1 MAKKW
6 HDSEEY
12 KPIRKIREENSEGN
26 AIIIEGVV
34 SSESNMGEAIKSLE
48 QSTRLAPFDNLTW
61 DYAGEARQFKNQSS
75 ALMITFLV
83 SIVIIYLSTLSVFL

>member
-1 MAKKW
+1 MPLSSFATFVQTIEP
-6 HDSEEY
+6 SE
-12 KPIRKIREENSEGN
+12 RLQFQQMN

-61 DYAGEARQFKNQSS
+61 DYAGEARQFKKPVQRFNDNLFGFNCNNISS
-75 ALMITFLV
+75 TSSPI
-83 SIVIIYLSTLSVFL
+83 

>member
-1 MAKKW
+1 M
-6 HDSEEY
+6 
-12 KPIRKIREENSEGN
+12 N

-83 SIVIIYLSTLSVFL
+83 SIVIIYLVLAAQFESWIDPFIILTSVPLSLLQKF